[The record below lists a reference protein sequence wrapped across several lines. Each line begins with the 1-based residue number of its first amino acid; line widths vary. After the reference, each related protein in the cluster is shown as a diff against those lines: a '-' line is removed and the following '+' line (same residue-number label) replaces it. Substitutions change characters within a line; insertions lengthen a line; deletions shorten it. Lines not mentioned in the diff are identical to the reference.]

1 MNVFKA
7 VILKLIS
14 ALLFALMSALV
25 RYVGND
31 VPLGQTVFFRAA
43 FAVVPVIILLAWRRE
58 LGSALYTARPLGH
71 VGRGS
76 ISVCGMFLNFAAL
89 QRLPLSDATAIS
101 FASPLITVAFAAI
114 FLGEHV
120 RIYRWTAVGVGF
132 IGIVVM
138 LWPYLDVGHFTAP
151 CVRLQAEPRLRR
163 YTGRRD
169 ARGDTASSWSTI
181 DAFGSGDAV
190 ALMGI
195 SEATHHLIWSDDDGL
210 PGPGVSDEVT
220 RVREAPEVVLL
231 EEHQRVTC
239 LFHGMRASSMPMP
252 QVSVMPAKI
261 RPHPTKA
268 VSPRPHG

>member
-138 LWPYLDVGHFTAP
+138 LWPYLDVGHFTA
-151 CVRLQAEPRLRR
+151 
-163 YTGRRD
+163 G
-169 ARGDTASSWSTI
+169 ASAAI
-181 DAFGSGDAV
+181 GALCAV
-190 ALMGI
+190 ASTFTNAGSVI
-195 SEATHHLIWSDDDGL
+195 Q
-210 PGPGVSDEVT
+210 T
-220 RVREAPEVVLL
+220 RRLTTTDTTSSIVFYFSIICRS
-231 EEHQRVTC
+231 EEHTSELQS
-239 LFHGMRASSMPMP
+239 H
-252 QVSVMPAKI
+252 
-261 RPHPTKA
+261 
-268 VSPRPHG
+268 